1 MDYIGTVIRPPS
13 EADSV
18 ILQVAVGCS
27 YNQCT
32 FCGAYK
38 DVDFSLKS
46 EEQIVTDLLFASQ
59 HCRRANRVFL
69 ADGDVLCLSQP
80 RLVRLFQLIHSHL
93 PWISRISLYGNARA
107 IRNKTSDQLLELK
120 RNGLSRIYMGLE
132 SGCDEVL
139 QRVRKGECAA
149 SMVDTAIMVAKAG
162 IFLSVTAMLGLGGRE
177 LSRRHARETANAL
190 TAMSPSQIALL
201 TYMPLANTVLGR
213 DVAAGLFP
221 LLTPGEILGELH
233 LLLENLG
240 EVRSQ
245 FHANHASSYLPLTGR
260 LPRDRQRLLATVQA
274 AIDGQLQLVP
284 ELRRAL

>member
-1 MDYIGTVIRPPS
+1 MDYVGTVIRPPS

-27 YNQCT
+27 YNKCT

-38 DVDFSLKS
+38 DVGFSLKS
-46 EEQIVTDLLFASQ
+46 EEQIVADLLFAAKF
-59 HCRRANRVFL
+59 CRRANRVFL
-69 ADGDVLCLSQP
+69 ADGDILSLSQR
-80 RLVRLFQLIHSHL
+80 RLVRLLQLIQVHL

-107 IRNKTSDQLLELK
+107 IRNKTNDQLLELK
-120 RNGLSRIYMGLE
+120 KLGLSRIYMGLE

-139 QRVRKGECAA
+139 QRVRKGESAA
-149 SMVDTAIMVAKAG
+149 TMITAATKVAAVR

-177 LSRRHARETANAL
+177 LSRRHALDTARVL

-201 TYMPLANTVLGR
+201 TYMPLANTELGR
-213 DVAAGLFP
+213 EVAAGLFP
-221 LLTPGEILGELH
+221 LPTPSDILGELY
-233 LLLENLG
+233 LLLHHLG

-245 FHANHASSYLPLTGR
+245 LHANHASSYLPLTGR
-260 LPRDRQRLLATVQA
+260 LPRDRQRLLAAVEA
-274 AIDGQLQLVP
+274 AMDGKLQLVP